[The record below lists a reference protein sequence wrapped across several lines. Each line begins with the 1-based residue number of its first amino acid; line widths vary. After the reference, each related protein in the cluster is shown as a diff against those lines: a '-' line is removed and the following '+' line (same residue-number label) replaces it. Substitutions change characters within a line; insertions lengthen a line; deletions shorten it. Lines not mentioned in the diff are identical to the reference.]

1 MKNRLIITIS
11 DINGSKQYNVH
22 EFIKHAIL
30 WILLMVVLTA
40 TGTYFYVNMLNK
52 KISGLNEK
60 NRIVKQENSKL
71 NTEKTDLQNKI
82 KDEKEM
88 LLSMNEKLQEI
99 EEAIGIGPD
108 LNATFFDRVDE
119 NVKKIKET
127 KRENTQ
133 KLEELKAQTEKKI
146 EIEKITAIQKAF
158 LVNGIPNG
166 KLLNYRRVSSKFGY
180 RVHPV
185 TKRKDFHAGLDLS
198 ASTGTPIYAP
208 ASGVVEY
215 ASKKG
220 AYGNFLLVAHSY
232 GFKTAYGHLSKFAV
246 KSGEYVSKGQLV
258 AYVGN
263 TGRSTGSHLHYEIRY
278 LNKWVNPELFMDW
291 DPENINQIT
300 DKVTKVHWS
309 GIFKQIQKSIDL
321 VK

>member
-30 WILLMVVLTA
+30 WVLLMVVLTA

-60 NRIVKQENSKL
+60 NRIVKQENRKL
-71 NTEKTDLQNKI
+71 NIEKIDLQNKI
-82 KDEKEM
+82 KDEKEK

-108 LNATFFDRVDE
+108 INATFFDRVDE

-127 KRENTQ
+127 KRKNIQ

-146 EIEKITAIQKAF
+146 EIEKITALQKAF

-166 KLLNYRRVSSKFGY
+166 KILNYRRVSSKFGY

-198 ASTGTPIYAP
+198 ASNGTPIYAP
-208 ASGVVEY
+208 ANGVVEY
-215 ASKKG
+215 SDKKG
-220 AYGNFLLVAHSY
+220 AYGNFLLIAHSY
-232 GFKTAYGHLSKFAV
+232 GFKTAYGHLSKYAV
-246 KSGEYVSKGQLV
+246 KSGEYVSKGQV
-258 AYVGN
+258 IAYVGN
-263 TGRSTGSHLHYEIRY
+263 TGRSTGPHLHYEIRY
-278 LNKWVNPELFMDW
+278 LNKWVNPKIFINW
-291 DPENINQIT
+291 DPKNINQIT